1 MKHEITSLQTK
12 KMLSAELKALM
23 EKKAL
28 SKITVSEIITNCG
41 VNRKTFYYHFTDIQE
56 LLKWT
61 LDQEAVEIV
70 KNFDLILDSEE
81 AILFV
86 LKYVEENKHILN
98 CAYDS
103 IGRDELRR
111 FFNHDFNDIIMRL
124 VVNVEKML
132 GTHNSE
138 DYKQFLCDFYTGAIA
153 NKLIDIFRSREPY
166 DKELL
171 VKYATSTIK
180 RGLTATLDDRYEEQ
194 MKI

>member
-61 LDQEAVEIV
+61 LEQEAVEIV
-70 KNFDLILDSEE
+70 KSFDLIIDSEE
-81 AILFV
+81 AMLFV

-103 IGRDELRR
+103 MGRDELKS
-111 FFNHDFNDIIMRL
+111 FFERDFSDIIMKL
-124 VVNVEKML
+124 IDNVEKML
-132 GTHNSE
+132 GTHNDES
-138 DYKQFLCDFYTGAIA
+138 YKMFLCDFYTGAVA
-153 NKLIDIFRSREPY
+153 NKLIDIFRSRKPF
-166 DKELL
+166 DKETLI
-171 VKYATSTIK
+171 KYATAALK
-180 RGLTATLDDRYEEQ
+180 NGLTAALEHKYD
-194 MKI
+194 